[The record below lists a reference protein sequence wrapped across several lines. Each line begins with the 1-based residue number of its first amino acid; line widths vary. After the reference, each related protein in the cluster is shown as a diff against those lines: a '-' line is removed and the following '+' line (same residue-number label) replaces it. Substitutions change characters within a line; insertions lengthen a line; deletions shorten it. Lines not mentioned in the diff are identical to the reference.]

1 MTGHPNRFLLFNN
14 GMIGNTLFNMPV
26 ASWLKG
32 AYPGCFVGMVV
43 DRAGL
48 DLVGSDPGVDS
59 FHLFNKKRDSLTDQF
74 RLVRALRRERYDVS
88 LHLRRGVRNEV
99 LARLAGVGLRAGYTL
114 RGSWQH
120 LHVRVDE
127 DMTVPRLHSRA
138 QLVAAALGRPVVLE
152 RPRLHPVPAA
162 EAEVRELLAGAGAQ
176 PGAYLVVHPTG
187 DSQGGMG
194 WSLHVWSGAV
204 AEISQRMP
212 VFVICMPGERP
223 DVERSIPQGESVHYY
238 TGSIAATAEL
248 IRRAGAFAGNDSG
261 PAHLAC
267 AWNTPRLV
275 VYLDNEANFAKWRP
289 ASDEGGAVMF
299 RSGFTVDAVADTV
312 SNLMRDQDTR

>member
-1 MTGHPNRFLLFNN
+1 VTQQPNRFLLFNN

-26 ASWLKG
+26 AAWLKG
-32 AYPGCFVGMVV
+32 AYPGCFVGMVA

-48 DLVGSDPGVDS
+48 DLVGTDPHVDA
-59 FHLFNKKRDSLTDQF
+59 FHLFNKKRDSLADQF
-74 RLVRALRRERYDVS
+74 RLVCALRRERYDVS

-99 LARLAGVGLRAGYTL
+99 LARLAGVRLRAGYRL

-120 LHVRVDE
+120 LHVTVDE
-127 DMTVPRLHSRA
+127 DMTVPRLQSRA
-138 QLVAAALGRPVVLE
+138 QLVAAALGRPVVLD

-162 EAEVRELLAGAGAQ
+162 EAEVRELLAGADAR
-176 PGAYLVVHPTG
+176 PGAYLVIHPTG
-187 DSQGGMG
+187 DSQGGIG
-194 WSLHVWSGAV
+194 WSLPVWAGV
-204 AEISQRMP
+204 AQRFSSRMP

-223 DVERSIPQGESVHYY
+223 EVERAIPAEAGVRYY
-238 TGSIAATAEL
+238 TGSLAATAEL

-267 AWNTPRLV
+267 AWGTPRLV

-289 ASDEGGAVMF
+289 ASDEGGAVLF
-299 RSGFTVDAVADTV
+299 RSGFTADSAEDAVAG
-312 SNLMRDQDTR
+312 LMRRDAR